1 MKISK
6 LILVIVLIVAV
17 AGFVIYSMQ
26 NNNTSTDEGYVE
38 FIQQERAAMEKFMKG
53 GDGSPFSQD
62 SIVFEGLKFFP
73 ADVRYRVKAK
83 LKPIEGKK
91 VVLLSTSDGK
101 EQKYLEYAFAEF
113 ELDGV
118 QNQLLILEV
127 MEMGPQRGKLFL
139 AFSDDTSGRET
150 YGAGRYLDVKKVPA
164 AKSVELDF
172 NLAYNPYCAYN
183 DKYSCPFPPKENLL
197 KIAIRAGEM
206 NYHP

>member
-1 MKISK
+1 MKTSK
-6 LILVIVLIVAV
+6 LILVILIGAV
-17 AGFVIYSMQ
+17 AGIVIYSMQ
-26 NNNTSTDEGYVE
+26 NNTSTDEGYVE
-38 FIQQERAAMEKFMKG
+38 FIQQERAEMEKFMKG
-53 GDGSPFSQD
+53 GDGSPFGQD
-62 SIVFEGLKFFP
+62 NIVFEGLKFFP

-206 NYHP
+206 NYHQ

>member
-1 MKISK
+1 MKTSK
-6 LILVIVLIVAV
+6 LIVIVLTVAI

-26 NNNTSTDEGYVE
+26 NNTTSTDEGYME
-38 FIQQERAAMEKFMKG
+38 FIQQERAEAEKFMKDG
-53 GDGSPFSQD
+53 VGSPFRKD
-62 SIVFEGLKFFP
+62 SMAFEGLNFFP
-73 ADVRYRVKAK
+73 VDIGYRIKAK
-83 LKPIEGKK
+83 LKPIDGKK
-91 VVLLSTSDGK
+91 VVILATSDGK

-139 AFSDDTSGRET
+139 AFSDETSGRET

-164 AKSVELDF
+164 AKTIELDF

-197 KIAIRAGEM
+197 KVAIRAGEM
-206 NYHP
+206 SYHP

>member
-6 LILVIVLIVAV
+6 LILVILIVAA

-113 ELDGV
+113 ELDGA

-197 KIAIRAGEM
+197 KIAIRA
-206 NYHP
+206 

>member
-1 MKISK
+1 MKSSK
-6 LILVIVLIVAV
+6 LIVIILIVSV
-17 AGFVIYSMQ
+17 AGFVIYSLQ
-26 NNNTSTDEGYVE
+26 NNTTPTNEDYVE
-38 FIQQERAAMEKFMKG
+38 FIQQERAEMEKFMKDG
-53 GDGSPFSQD
+53 VGSPFSKD

-73 ADVRYRVKAK
+73 VDARYRIKAK

-91 VVLLSTSDGK
+91 VVVLATSDSK

-113 ELDGV
+113 ELDGIT
-118 QNQLLILEV
+118 NQLLILEV

-139 AFSDDTSGRET
+139 AFSDETSGRET
-150 YGAGRYLDVKKVPA
+150 YGAGRYLDVKKIPA

-197 KIAIRAGEM
+197 KVAIRAGEM
-206 NYHP
+206 SYHP